1 MAIITWQNVP
11 IPQFS
16 GVQQGFANAAQFLNQ
31 ATHSGLAALNL
42 IQRHMQDQADRAILD
57 RMLAIQDPQEYAL
70 QMQQGAILGPERGR
84 ASLDTLL
91 AAARHQDTLQARA
104 DTRYKSER
112 ARMLDTDRD
121 RISEA
126 VNAALT
132 AGILGDPG
140 QGALQLMAAQ
150 GHLDNTLDVYR
161 LLAQM
166 GLQQDANAAR
176 LQSARIRSGPANARL
191 EREILIEDLAGRL
204 FDYRHDTELFEDE
217 IAKLPPEFRAAVRE
231 RVWELDRI
239 ESGAQRRREE
249 DIQRLLGNSNAI
261 QSGPRIPPRTNPN
274 GGFTRFGAYNRVVSD
289 GKIPQADG
297 RVVNVTPE
305 NVFGKSLEELSGS
318 EVEFLWRRQ
327 IEATKSAHP
336 AWRAQM
342 GLPEGQGTSA
352 MGMYQL
358 TRTAVLGDG
367 KNKGLAQQIWGDEWR
382 NIRLMAPENQERM
395 ARRLFE
401 QNRGKDLKRIWAALP
416 DAYRDPEF
424 TKDLT
429 WDEMRTVIASLESGY
444 RPEAFEREVEIV
456 RNRLE
461 NARMSP
467 ISLALQRA
475 RQNWDMSPSDVVT
488 EIVKTPGMNLER
500 KEVHDIISK
509 FLEENRELSP
519 AEAGAIFLNT
529 YLDPREGIIK
539 QAFQALTGQDRVN
552 AIIKQM
558 QATAK
563 AEFEVQRETEKYLNK
578 LNEAENNYRLAYE
591 EVYGP
596 QGALAG
602 IQRYPNDQTAA
613 RRYQR
618 ALARLERYS
627 QELENLVLNDPL
639 EALSQKVEENKDRE
653 NNLRTSGASSR
664 GYERRGS
671 ESSYQWFQPGN
682 FVSDLGRAAAL
693 GSTGVAVGL
702 DRGARALANAGIGI
716 LNIPGMLLNPWIEYF
731 TGWNPGLIPYIP
743 WANPEISFD
752 EVLELLNRR

>member
-11 IPQFS
+11 IPQFL
-16 GVQQGFANAAQFLNQ
+16 GVQQGIANAAQFLNQ
-31 ATHSGLAALNL
+31 ATYSGLGALNL

-57 RMLAIQDPQEYAL
+57 RMLAVQDPQEYAL

-176 LQSARIRSGPANARL
+176 LQSARLRSGTAAAKL

-204 FDYRHDTELFEDE
+204 FDFRHDTKLFEDE
-217 IAKLPPEFRAAVRE
+217 IARLPPDLRGAVRE
-231 RVWELDRI
+231 RVWELDKI
-239 ESGAQRRREE
+239 ESGAQRRRED
-249 DIQRLLGNSNAI
+249 DIQRFLDNSNAI

-289 GKIPQADG
+289 GRIPQADG
-297 RVVNVTPE
+297 SVVDVTPE
-305 NVFGKSLEELSGS
+305 NVFGRSLEELSGS
-318 EVEFLWRRQ
+318 DVEFLWRLQ

-336 AWRAQM
+336 EWRAQM

-358 TRTAVLGDG
+358 TRTAVFGDG

-401 QNRGKDLKRIWAALP
+401 QNRGKDLKRIWVALP
-416 DAYRDPEF
+416 EIYRDPEF
-424 TKDLT
+424 TKNLT
-429 WDEMRTVIASLESGY
+429 WEDVRLVIASLESGY

-456 RNRLE
+456 RDELNNR
-461 NARMSP
+461 RMSP
-467 ISLALQRA
+467 IGLALQQA
-475 RQNWDMSPSDVVT
+475 EQNRDMPPSDVVT
-488 EIVKTPGMNLER
+488 EIMKTKGMDKNFTR
-500 KEVHDIISK
+500 KEVHNIISK
-509 FLEENRELSP
+509 FLEENPELSP

-529 YLDPREGIIK
+529 YLDPREGIVK
-539 QAFQALTGQDRVN
+539 KAFRGLTGQNRIN
-552 AIIKQM
+552 AIVKQM
-558 QATAK
+558 QATGK
-563 AEFEVQRETEKYLNK
+563 AEIKEQQEIKKYLN
-578 LNEAENNYRLAYE
+578 NIENAEKNYWLAYE
-591 EVYGP
+591 DVYGP
-596 QGALAG
+596 QGALAS
-602 IQRYPNDQTAA
+602 IQRNPNDRAAA

-618 ALARLERYS
+618 ALARLEQYS
-627 QELENLVLNDPL
+627 QELENLVSNLPFKKRPQ
-639 EALSQKVEENKDRE
+639 EVEREVEEDDLLVRAIRE
-653 NNLRTSGASSR
+653 GERSR
-664 GYERRGS
+664 IRGGT
-671 ESSYQWFQPGN
+671 PGG
-682 FVSDLGRAAAL
+682 F
-693 GSTGVAVGL
+693 
-702 DRGARALANAGIGI
+702 
-716 LNIPGMLLNPWIEYF
+716 
-731 TGWNPGLIPYIP
+731 
-743 WANPEISFD
+743 ANPIYISF
-752 EVLELLNRR
+752 